1 MSKTRGG
8 RSGRHPAR
16 HVAFPAMQVRRT
28 IEATSY
34 VALSFALGTI
44 SFWLVMPTLVVGF
57 PLLIVALAGTPL
69 IALAFIFCH
78 LLARVERRR
87 VGAMMGVEFPR
98 RQIPRDGSIG

>member
-44 SFWLVMPTLVVGF
+44 SFWVIMPTLVVGI

-69 IALAFIFCH
+69 IALAFVFCH
-78 LLARVERRR
+78 LLAKSERRR
-87 VGAMMGVEFPR
+87 AAALLGVEFPSR
-98 RQIPRDGSIG
+98 HLPRDG